1 MVLPTLF
8 LNFVQLQ
15 KKLIKM
21 KTIIIKRVYDNK
33 AGDGT
38 YRILVDRLWPRGL
51 SKTDLSFDEWDKE
64 ITPSTEL
71 RKWFAH
77 KEERYAEFTK
87 RYIQE
92 LNLKSEEI
100 TRLRNMAEEKSLTL
114 LYAAKDPVINH
125 AVILRDYLLKNK
137 II

>member
-1 MVLPTLF
+1 
-8 LNFVQLQ
+8 
-15 KKLIKM
+15 M

-51 SKTDLSFDEWDKE
+51 NKTDLSFDEWDKE

-77 KEERYAEFTK
+77 KGERYAEFTK

-92 LNLKSEEI
+92 LNIKSEEI

-125 AVILRDYLLKNK
+125 AVILRDYLLNNK

>member
-1 MVLPTLF
+1 SC
-8 LNFVQLQ
+8 
-15 KKLIKM
+15 KKKVINM

-33 AGDGT
+33 TSDGT

-51 SKTDLSFDEWDKE
+51 SKADLSFDEWDIE

-92 LNLKSEEI
+92 LNLKSEET
-100 TRLRNMAEEKSLTL
+100 TRLRNMAEKKSLTL

-125 AVILRDYLLKNK
+125 AVILRDFLLNNK
-137 II
+137 